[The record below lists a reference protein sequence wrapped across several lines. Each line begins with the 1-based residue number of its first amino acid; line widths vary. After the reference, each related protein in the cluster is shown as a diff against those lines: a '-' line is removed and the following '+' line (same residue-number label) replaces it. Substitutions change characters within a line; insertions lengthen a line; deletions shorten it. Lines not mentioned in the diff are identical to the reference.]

1 MDGDMTPGTDD
12 CGTSGEDF
20 PPVFGESENGGGEG
34 ECAWQSHV
42 HEILGSTAMAGESS
56 GRHNHRI
63 AGMTGE
69 AIYVPGSHVHR
80 LAASTDFFDH
90 YHTLRVITGPATFLL
105 DRGARKS
112 DRKHVHFVEG
122 FTTNADGHRHAFCF
136 ATLVEAPLAAEDAEF
151 RY

>member
-1 MDGDMTPGTDD
+1 MDGDMTPGTDG
-12 CGTSGEDF
+12 CSGPEEDF
-20 PPVFGESENGGGEG
+20 PPAGGESANGNGEG

-42 HEILGSTAMAGESS
+42 HEFLGSTEMTGEGD

-63 AGMTGE
+63 AGITGE

-80 LAASTDFFDH
+80 IAACTDFFDH
-90 YHTLRVITGPATFLL
+90 YHALRMITGPATFLL

-112 DRKHVHFVEG
+112 DRKHVHFAEG
-122 FTTNADGHRHAFCF
+122 FTVSVDGHRHAFCF